1 MIINSISNWS
11 GRFGNNIQQICNG
24 ILYSEINN
32 CGFISPDHQ
41 YINPIYFNCP
51 LNSSPTSH
59 NVFYYYSGQ
68 YRSFN
73 IDVDYLINNIRRV
86 CLNYIK
92 PNLKFSV
99 ENPFDENTLVIHIR
113 SGDIFSQVHL
123 TPHDYCPNPLYYYL
137 LLIDSFEKI
146 IVVTESDNYNPII
159 DELKKIDKVTIQS
172 STVEEDFST
181 LMRAKNIASSG
192 TGTFSVAAAL
202 CSTNIENFYCSNL
215 YMKSHLNPEMLM
227 NHITVKQIDLDNYLK
242 LNTWTNSEEQ
252 RKFLLTYGGD

>member
-1 MIINSISNWS
+1 MGSNPNAS
-11 GRFGNNIQQICNG
+11 
-24 ILYSEINN
+24 
-32 CGFISPDHQ
+32 
-41 YINPIYFNCP
+41 
-51 LNSSPTSH
+51 

-68 YRSFN
+68 YRSFE

-86 CLNYIK
+86 CLDYIK

-99 ENPFDENTLVIHIR
+99 ENSFDENTLVIHIR

-159 DELKKIDKVTIQS
+159 DELKKIDKVRIQS
-172 STVEEDFST
+172 YTVEEDFST

-202 CSTNIENFYCSNL
+202 CSTNVENFYCSNL

-227 NHITVKQIDLDNYLK
+227 NHISVKQIDLNNYLK

-252 RKFLLTYGGD
+252 RKFLLTYSGD

>member
-1 MIINSISNWS
+1 MTVYTISNWS

-24 ILYSEINN
+24 ILYSEINKHS
-32 CGFISPDHQ
+32 FISPDHQ
-41 YINPIYFNCP
+41 YINSIYFNCGADV
-51 LNSSPTSH
+51 NANAS
-59 NVFYYYSGQ
+59 NDFYYYSGQ
-68 YRSFN
+68 YKSFDIN
-73 IDVDYLINNIRRV
+73 IEYLIDNIRRV
-86 CLNYIK
+86 CLDYIK
-92 PNLKFSV
+92 PNLKFNV
-99 ENPFDENTLVIHIR
+99 EKPFDENTLVIHIR

-159 DELKKIDKVTIQS
+159 DELKKIDKVKIQS

-181 LMRAKNIASSG
+181 LMRAKNLASSG

-227 NHITVKQIDLDNYLK
+227 KHITVKQIDLDNFLE
-242 LNTWTNSEEQ
+242 LNTWKNSEDQ
-252 RKFLLTYGGD
+252 RNFLITYSGE

>member
-1 MIINSISNWS
+1 MTLYTISNWS

-24 ILYSEINN
+24 ILYSETNQ
-32 CGFISPDHQ
+32 CSFISPDHQ
-41 YINPIYFNCP
+41 YINPIYYNCSMGSNP
-51 LNSSPTSH
+51 NAS

-68 YRSFN
+68 YRSFE

-86 CLNYIK
+86 CLDYIK

-99 ENPFDENTLVIHIR
+99 ENSFDENTLVIHIR

-159 DELKKIDKVTIQS
+159 DELKKIDKVRIQS

-202 CSTNIENFYCSNL
+202 CSTNVENFYCSNL

-227 NHITVKQIDLDNYLK
+227 NHISVKQIDLNNYLK

-252 RKFLLTYGGD
+252 RKFLLTYSGD